1 MTLQNPKTQ
10 IWDIGAEVTG
20 IRTAPDGKVL
30 SYDLL
35 QENGTQTTRHRVYI
49 RAALPDS
56 VENDEN
62 YVEAEGA
69 DSGIVE
75 PDDPAET
82 IHEPVS
88 SRLRPRARVAA
99 ILENDE
105 LTENPGSASLETVS
119 YTHLT
124 LPTIL
129 LV

>member
-1 MTLQNPKTQ
+1 MDARQRLREERVKKPEKGNKNLYQVGQKVTLQNPKTQ

-30 SYDLL
+30 SYDL
-35 QENGTQTTRHRVYI
+35 NGTQTTRHRVYI

-56 VENDEN
+56 VEND
-62 YVEAEGA
+62 VEAGGA

-75 PDDPAET
+75 PDDPA
-82 IHEPVS
+82 
-88 SRLRPRARVAA
+88 A
-99 ILENDE
+99 
-105 LTENPGSASLETVS
+105 VS